1 MVYVQNERSYYI
13 AQSDLWWQNQYNNL
27 YEERW
32 IIMTCDE
39 WIYDNEITL
48 DLDLCQCSDH
58 DYKMIKY
65 MTGTEEYWA
74 R

>member
-1 MVYVQNERSYYI
+1 
-13 AQSDLWWQNQYNNL
+13 
-27 YEERW
+27 
-32 IIMTCDE
+32 MTCDE

-58 DYKMIKY
+58 DYKKIKY
-65 MTGTEEYWA
+65 MTGREEYWA